1 MNTLVKEIK
10 ADNKEFLLILIHLGL
25 GVAIFIA
32 PFLSTVLSVG
42 IGGFAIF
49 QIVKNSDAKNQVLLY
64 SAYITGAEVLFRMS
78 KGLLLYEFCKYLV
91 VIFFLIGIINKQI
104 ARSSTIYLLYLVLL
118 IPGIFVTMMDINTDI
133 IIRKAIAF
141 NLAGPVCLGLA
152 ALYCYNRKID
162 YAFFNKLMLYLLL
175 PIISIT
181 VYLFLYTP
189 DLQDVITNTE
199 SNAYTS
205 GGYGPNQV
213 STVLGLGMFICAIR
227 FFLFSPSLFWKLAN
241 ATLFIIISFRGL
253 LTFSR
258 GGFLTALIMIA
269 VFTFFLF
276 LYSTARMRSNVLVI
290 GFFGLIAITGV
301 WTYTVSVSGG
311 LIENRY
317 TGKNTLGQEEED
329 FSSGRFDILETELAA
344 FYQNPFTGIG
354 VGNNKYFRFD
364 TTGIESASHN
374 EVTRILSEHGIAG
387 VFALLIIFFT
397 PILRFLS
404 FHRNVFVFSFFLFWF
419 LTINHSAM
427 RIAAPAF
434 VYGLTLLTI
443 TSEKTVIHRK

>member
-1 MNTLVKEIK
+1 MNAIVREIK

-25 GVAIFIA
+25 GLAIFVA
-32 PFLSTVLSVG
+32 PFLSTVFSLAIAV
-42 IGGFAIF
+42 FAIA
-49 QIVKNSDAKNQVLLY
+49 QIVRKRDINHQVLLY
-64 SAYITGAEVLFRMS
+64 AAYVTGAEVLFRMS

-91 VIFFLIGIINKQI
+91 VIFFVIGILYKQI
-104 ARSSTIYLLYLVLL
+104 ARSSMIYLVYIVLL
-118 IPGIFVTMMDINTDI
+118 IPGILITMTDLNTEI
-133 IIRKAIAF
+133 ELRKAIAF

-152 ALYCYNRKID
+152 ALYCYNRRVD
-162 YAFFNKLMLYLLL
+162 YAFFNKLLLYLLL

-181 VYLFLYTP
+181 MYLFLYTP

-199 SNAYTS
+199 SNSYTS

-213 STVLGLGMFICAIR
+213 STVLGLGMFICAVR
-227 FFLFSPSLFWKLAN
+227 FFLFSPGMFWKIMNGL
-241 ATLFIIISFRGL
+241 LFITISYRGL

-258 GGFLTALIMIA
+258 GGFLTALAMIA

-276 LYSTARMRSNVLVI
+276 LFSTSKMRSNVVVVGFLGLV
-290 GFFGLIAITGV
+290 LITGV

-317 TGKNTLGQEEED
+317 TGKNSVGQEEED
-329 FSSGRFDILETELAA
+329 FSSGRFDILATELEA
-344 FYQNPFTGIG
+344 FYQNPFLGVG
-354 VGNNKYFRFD
+354 VGNNKYFRLD

-374 EVTRILSEHGIAG
+374 EVTRILSEHGLFG
-387 VFALLIIFFT
+387 VFGLLIIFFT
-397 PILRFLS
+397 PIFRFLS

-434 VYGLTLLTI
+434 VYGLTLLSI
-443 TSEKTVIHRK
+443 SYEKNTVHRK